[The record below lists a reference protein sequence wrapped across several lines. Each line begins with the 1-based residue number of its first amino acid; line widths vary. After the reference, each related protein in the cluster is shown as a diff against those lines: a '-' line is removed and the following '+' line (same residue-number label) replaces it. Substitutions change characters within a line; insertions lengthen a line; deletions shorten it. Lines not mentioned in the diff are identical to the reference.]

1 MKQSNSSKSCIR
13 TVRDVRQI
21 ERCRQFIA
29 ADRAVIEDAAG
40 KFAICGSP
48 LRLSI
53 LRLLDVEEELCV
65 CDLAEILE
73 VSVAGASQQL
83 RKLREAGAITSRRA
97 GNTIYHSV
105 APDFHQWLSQA
116 TALLTQPMLQ

>member
-1 MKQSNSSKSCIR
+1 MKPSSSDKSCVR
-13 TVRDVRQI
+13 TLRDEQQIVRCKKLINDNQRTLT
-21 ERCRQFIA
+21 E
-29 ADRAVIEDAAG
+29 AAG
-40 KFAICGSP
+40 RFAVCGSP

-53 LRLLDVEEELCV
+53 LRLLDIEEELCV

-97 GNTIYHSV
+97 GNTIYHRVS
-105 APDFHQWLSQA
+105 ADFHAWLALATGLISQPIA
-116 TALLTQPMLQ
+116 V

>member
-1 MKQSNSSKSCIR
+1 MKQSNSSKSCVR
-13 TVRDVRQI
+13 TLRDAQQI
-21 ERCRQFIA
+21 ERCKQLISTDHA
-29 ADRAVIEDAAG
+29 EMADAAG

-53 LRLLDVEEELCV
+53 LRLLDVEKELCV

-105 APDFHQWLSQA
+105 TPDFHQCLRRA
-116 TALLTQPMLQ
+116 TDLFTQPALP

>member
-1 MKQSNSSKSCIR
+1 MKQSTSNTTCVR
-13 TVRDVRQI
+13 TLRDAQQI
-21 ERCRQFIA
+21 ERCKQLVSA
-29 ADRAVIEDAAG
+29 EHAEVADAAG

-53 LRLLDVEEELCV
+53 LRLLDVEKELCV

-105 APDFHQWLSQA
+105 TPDFHRWLTQA
-116 TALLTQPMLQ
+116 TELFSQPAMQ

>member
-1 MKQSNSSKSCIR
+1 MKPSSSNKSCVRTLRDEQQIIR
-13 TVRDVRQI
+13 CKQLVLDDQSRLT
-21 ERCRQFIA
+21 
-29 ADRAVIEDAAG
+29 DAAG
-40 KFAICGSP
+40 RFAICGSP

-97 GNTIYHSV
+97 GNTIYHRVS
-105 APDFHQWLSQA
+105 ADFHQWLTLVTGLIA
-116 TALLTQPMLQ
+116 QPTTV

>member
-1 MKQSNSSKSCIR
+1 MKQSNPGSSC
-13 TVRDVRQI
+13 VRALRDARQI
-21 ERCRQFIA
+21 ERCKQLIA
-29 ADRAVIEDAAG
+29 AEHAAVADVAT

-73 VSVAGASQQL
+73 ISVAGASQQL

-97 GNTIYHSV
+97 GNTIYHRV
-105 APDFHQWLSQA
+105 TPDFHRWVSQA
-116 TALLTQPMLQ
+116 TDFFPQPATA

>member
-1 MKQSNSSKSCIR
+1 MKQSNTGSSCVR
-13 TVRDVRQI
+13 TLRDARQI
-21 ERCRQFIA
+21 ERCKQLIV
-29 ADRAVIEDAAG
+29 ADRAAVAAAAG

-73 VSVAGASQQL
+73 ISVAGTSQQL

-97 GNTIYHSV
+97 GNTIYHRV
-105 APDFHQWLSQA
+105 APDFHRWLTRA
-116 TALLTQPMLQ
+116 TDLFAQPATV